1 MIFKNRSAK
10 NLEKQI
16 VCFKFSALFF
26 FVFLNTF
33 SFYAIAQNVDEA
45 KKDFTKVKVGMTEAQ
60 VKKVVGNPEIIE
72 NFKTLK
78 IGTKDT
84 TTYWRYENDLTII
97 FKRHLVESIE
107 RNHSALLQR
116 IQEWADPKNKDGIKL
131 LFK

>member
-1 MIFKNRSAK
+1 MKVRILIFLSIVFSSTFLSAQ
-10 NLEKQI
+10 EGDD
-16 VCFKFSALFF
+16 
-26 FVFLNTF
+26 T
-33 SFYAIAQNVDEA
+33 

-60 VKKVVGNPEIIE
+60 VKKVVGNPEMIE

-97 FKRHLVESIE
+97 FKKHVVEGIE
-107 RNHSALLQR
+107 RNHSAMLQR
-116 IQEWADPKNKDGIKL
+116 VQEWADPKNKDGIKL

>member
-1 MIFKNRSAK
+1 MVFKDKSAK

-16 VCFKFSALFF
+16 VCSKFSALFL

-33 SFYAIAQNVDEA
+33 SFSSIAQNGDEV
-45 KKDFTKVKVGMTEAQ
+45 KKDFTKVKVGMNESQ

-72 NFKTLK
+72 NFKTLI

-97 FKRHLVESIE
+97 FKKHLVE
-107 RNHSALLQR
+107 
-116 IQEWADPKNKDGIKL
+116 G
-131 LFK
+131 